1 MPLHGFSLMR
11 ASSLSPLAFF
21 LAAKLLRVLRF
32 AVNIYIP
39 EEKSCVFFLKLS
51 CGSLIYHCGFGDFG
65 HCRMV
70 DAKGRQKDLKI
81 AVLTQSRKKSNLAEV
96 DQILKT

>member
-1 MPLHGFSLMR
+1 
-11 ASSLSPLAFF
+11 
-21 LAAKLLRVLRF
+21 
-32 AVNIYIP
+32 
-39 EEKSCVFFLKLS
+39 
-51 CGSLIYHCGFGDFG
+51 
-65 HCRMV
+65 MV